1 MKISFLLLFIL
12 SPIIM
17 VSPLIPIAFSQEK
30 IMELENKDY
39 NVKIEYPQSWNI
51 REGDIEPGD
60 FKTQIAILEPQ
71 GDAGIHRGDEYNCAE
86 VCIVLYID
94 NSLRESNLAIET
106 FLDQS
111 INSLKDDLDNFEV
124 IFYDTTNTKLDEHQA
139 YKLVYQ
145 EENKDKKYTTVQS
158 GVMYE
163 NQVYIIEYKAMEDYY
178 EHYLPLAEE
187 IIESLKLPDK

>member
-1 MKISFLLLFIL
+1 MKISFLLFIL
-12 SPIIM
+12 SLIIM

-30 IMELENKDY
+30 IIELENKDY
-39 NVKIEYPQSWNI
+39 DVKIEYPQSWNV

-60 FKTQIAILEPQ
+60 FNTQIAIFEPQ
-71 GDAGIHRGDEYNCAE
+71 GNAGIHRSDEYNCAD

-106 FLDQS
+106 YLDQS
-111 INSLKDDLDNFEV
+111 INSLKDDLNNFEV
-124 IFYDTTNTKLDEHQA
+124 IYYDTTNTKLDEHQA

-158 GVMYE
+158 GVMYD

-178 EHYLPLAEE
+178 EQYLPVAEE
-187 IIESLKLPDK
+187 IIKSLKLPDK